1 MAPPDTSG
9 GPADLVSAY
18 PPVSGVYDELRDQY
32 GVVRS
37 HFRALFQSLHAL
49 GHDALERRWDK
60 ATQLL
65 HDNGVSYNVYGDP
78 QGTDRPWNLS
88 PIPAV
93 LSAKEFERIESGVAQ
108 RARLLDALL
117 ADLYGPQ
124 RVLLDGLL
132 PPALVF
138 ANPGFLRP

>member
-1 MAPPDTSG
+1 MSPPDSSSG
-9 GPADLVSAY
+9 PSDLVSGY
-18 PPVSGVYDELRDQY
+18 PLTAGVYDELRDPY
-32 GVVRS
+32 GVVRPHYKTLFE
-37 HFRALFQSLHAL
+37 HFNGL
-49 GHDALERRWDK
+49 GQETLERQWDK
-60 ATQLL
+60 ARQLL

-78 QGTDRPWNLS
+78 KGLDRPWNLS

-93 LSAKEFERIESGVAQ
+93 LPAKEWQQLEAGISQ

-132 PPALVF
+132 PAGLVYG
-138 ANPGFLRP
+138 NPG